1 MTNIHD
7 IAKMAGVSATTVSRV
22 LNHHPHVNDETV
34 KAVQRAINETG
45 YTKNIHAVHLKKGR
59 TNLIGIVV
67 PFMDQIYFSQLIDG
81 IAKAISKTD
90 YHLLIIQTQ
99 YIEEKELE
107 ALELLKTKQIDC
119 LIFCSRSV
127 QVDVLE
133 SYSQS
138 GKIVLLEDIHM
149 EGVSCTYMNH
159 YESFY
164 AALAYLYANGHRR
177 IGICL
182 NRESS
187 TSSLQ
192 RKKAFADFL
201 DAHQVPLLDQDIVT
215 DCLYLEDGTTLANH
229 LIQSAA
235 CPTAF
240 LVTNDQVAAGLY
252 TAIVRAGWNVPKD
265 LAIIGF
271 DNQSISKALDMT
283 TVQIPFNK
291 IGEQLIKQALESEVT
306 RHEIELELIKR
317 ATV

>member
-1 MTNIHD
+1 VTNIHD

-22 LNHHPHVNDETV
+22 LNHHPHVNEETV
-34 KAVQRAINETG
+34 KAVQRAIDETG

-67 PFMDQIYFSQLIDG
+67 PFMDQIYFSQLVDG
-81 IAKAISKTD
+81 IARAVSKTD
-90 YHLLIIQTQ
+90 CHLLIIQTQ

-127 QVDVLE
+127 QMDVLQ

-138 GKIVLLEDIHM
+138 GKMVVLEDIQV
-149 EGVSCTYMNH
+149 EGISCTYMNH
-159 YESFY
+159 YDSFY
-164 AALAYLYANGHRR
+164 AALAFLYANGHKR

-182 NRESS
+182 NRENS

-201 DAHQVPLLDQDIVT
+201 NAHQLPFLDEDVVT
-215 DCLYLEDGTTLANH
+215 DCLYLEDGINLANQ

-235 CPTAF
+235 RPTAF

-252 TAIVRAGWNVPKD
+252 TTLVRAGWNVPKD

-291 IGEQLIKQALESEVT
+291 IGEQLIKQALESEAT
-306 RHEIELELIKR
+306 RHEIKLELIKR
-317 ATV
+317 GTV

>member
-22 LNHHPHVNDETV
+22 LNHHPHVNEETV
-34 KAVQRAINETG
+34 KAVQRAIDETG

-67 PFMDQIYFSQLIDG
+67 PFMDQIYFSQLVDG
-81 IAKAISKTD
+81 IARAVSKTD
-90 YHLLIIQTQ
+90 CHLLIIQTQ

-127 QVDVLE
+127 QVDVIK

-138 GKIVLLEDIHM
+138 GKMVVLEDIQV
-149 EGVSCTYMNH
+149 EGISCTYMNH
-159 YESFY
+159 YDSFY
-164 AALAYLYANGHRR
+164 AGLAFLYANGHKR

-182 NRESS
+182 NRENS

-201 DAHQVPLLDQDIVT
+201 NANQLPLLDEDVVT
-215 DCLYLEDGTTLANH
+215 DCLYLEDGINLANQ

-235 CPTAF
+235 RPTAF

-252 TAIVRAGWNVPKD
+252 TTLVRAGWNVPKD

-291 IGEQLIKQALESEVT
+291 IGEQLIKQALEPEAT
-306 RHEIELELIKR
+306 RHEIKLELIKR
-317 ATV
+317 GTV